1 MKIYLHTRAHRVL
14 HTHIFI
20 YLSRY
25 KISYFEKQGRVSAD
39 FSSLLCFLALMRNG
53 SVAAQYNAYAAVKIF
68 CSHKVVRKSSDLCH
82 TKVRYVVNV
91 ASLFPFI
98 LYIVHHYIH
107 TFTMYAYVYAHSCT

>member
-1 MKIYLHTRAHRVL
+1 M
-14 HTHIFI
+14 
-20 YLSRY
+20 
-25 KISYFEKQGRVSAD
+25 SAD

-91 ASLFPFI
+91 ASSHFHLS
-98 LYIVHHYIH
+98 YI
-107 TFTMYAYVYAHSCT
+107 